1 MKKRTFI
8 CIFLIIMLFVLFQNK
23 VKAVGETNDSTYFYG
38 EILKLKNYNGTEILL
53 NEVDIDVGES
63 SVENTTIIKNST
75 SENIST
81 IASIKL
87 EDEKMGI
94 GIKNL
99 DMSINGKSQTDIKII
114 SGNYV
119 FNVEIP
125 AGEAKKIVVK
135 YQTNSNLENTKVIK
149 YSLQGSRWKNINA
162 FKINVKLPEEDIPLV
177 KNIYPQCYKFEDST
191 ITAEYY
197 NFNVNVLTQDVI
209 IEKETYKDLL
219 YGRENSFS
227 DNEIAIIKNA
237 KDWINSG
244 IYVDYNKYL
253 TENSNYIKDKNIK
266 IVETEAVFKD
276 LLKINENIS
285 TKNVIES
292 IMEYALNRQLVTN
305 GENNIYTS
313 SIYNFS
319 NENEWEYP
327 LTKDYIIENSSNE
340 VYSLKD
346 KKICIDYVES
356 EGDKILYVKKNVSGG
371 LEENTQ
377 METAET
383 SEWNILRTKNSSN
396 WSGRP
401 ETGEKIIHVGVGI
414 TGEKLNATEEE
425 KIEYV
430 NMINPDLYIR
440 KVIYDDNAK
449 TTYTYITTDNSGKQI
464 QKTEEGYIPIMVGY
478 YNEKQKEVAKQYI
491 TFKDEHTPE
500 NYYNDQ
506 YYSVTT
512 RLFSNETIKE
522 KCLVPTIA
530 QSVGFINQEDGKY
543 IVEFFKF
550 GKSNGLGA
558 IKEAIA
564 DNTAQNLVKINQI
577 KNEEIKTNAEN
588 EINYAIIKNDT
599 GEENSEN
606 SQDEKKGLELT
617 TQNIIVLA
625 IIGASIIICL
635 IIIIGIS
642 IMKKKNN

>member
-99 DMSINGKSQTDIKII
+99 DISINGKSQTDIKII

-135 YQTNSNLENTKVIK
+135 YQTNSNLENAKVIK

-356 EGDKILYVKKNVSGG
+356 EGDKILYVKKNVSGE

-512 RLFSNETIKE
+512 KLFSNETIKE

-606 SQDEKKGLELT
+606 SQDEKKGFELT

>member
-99 DMSINGKSQTDIKII
+99 DISINGKSQTDIKII

-135 YQTNSNLENTKVIK
+135 YQTNSNLENAKVIK

-244 IYVDYNKYL
+244 IYVDYNKYI

-401 ETGEKIIHVGVGI
+401 ETAEKIIHVGVGI

-588 EINYAIIKNDT
+588 EINYAIIKN
-599 GEENSEN
+599 SEN
-606 SQDEKKGLELT
+606 SQDEKKGFELT

>member
-8 CIFLIIMLFVLFQNK
+8 CIFLIIMLLVLFQNK

-63 SVENTTIIKNST
+63 NVENTTIIKNST
-75 SENIST
+75 SEDIST

-94 GIKNL
+94 GVKNL
-99 DMSINGKSQTDIKII
+99 DISINGKSQTDIKII

-135 YQTNSNLENTKVIK
+135 YQTNSNLENAKVIK
-149 YSLQGSRWKNINA
+149 YSLQGSRWKNVNA

-371 LEENTQ
+371 LEENMQ
-377 METAET
+377 METVET
-383 SEWNILRTKNSSN
+383 SEWNILRTKDSSN
-396 WSGRP
+396 WSERP
-401 ETGEKIIHVGVGI
+401 ETGEKIIYVGVGI

-449 TTYTYITTDNSGKQI
+449 TTYTYIITDNSGKQI

-491 TFKDEHTPE
+491 TFKDEYTSE

-588 EINYAIIKNDT
+588 EINYAIIKNDA
-599 GEENSEN
+599 EEVTNDN
-606 SQDEKKGLELT
+606 LQNKKKGFALT
-617 TQNIIVLA
+617 SQNIIVLS
-625 IIGASIIICL
+625 IIGISIIICL
-635 IIIIGIS
+635 IVLEIN
-642 IMKKKNN
+642 IMKRKNN

>member
-53 NEVDIDVGES
+53 NEVDIDAGES

-99 DMSINGKSQTDIKII
+99 DISINGKNQTDIKII

-135 YQTNSNLENTKVIK
+135 YQTNSNLENAKVIK

-383 SEWNILRTKNSSN
+383 SEWNILRTKNSLN

-606 SQDEKKGLELT
+606 SQDEKKGFELT

>member
-8 CIFLIIMLFVLFQNK
+8 CIFLIIMLLVLFQNK
-23 VKAVGETNDSTYFYG
+23 VKAVGETNDSIYFYG

-99 DMSINGKSQTDIKII
+99 DISINGKSQTDIKII

-135 YQTNSNLENTKVIK
+135 YQTNSNLENAKVIK

-162 FKINVKLPEEDIPLV
+162 FNIFVKLPEEDIPLV

-356 EGDKILYVKKNVSGG
+356 EGDKILYIKKNVSGG

-606 SQDEKKGLELT
+606 SQDEKKGFELT

>member
-99 DMSINGKSQTDIKII
+99 DISINGKSQTDIKII

-135 YQTNSNLENTKVIK
+135 YQTNSNLENAKVIK

-209 IEKETYKDLL
+209 IEKETYKGLL

-377 METAET
+377 METVKT

-512 RLFSNETIKE
+512 KLFSNETIKE

-606 SQDEKKGLELT
+606 SQDEKKGFELT

-635 IIIIGIS
+635 IIIGIS

>member
-8 CIFLIIMLFVLFQNK
+8 CIFLIIMLLVLFQNK

-99 DMSINGKSQTDIKII
+99 DISINGKNQTDIKII

-135 YQTNSNLENTKVIK
+135 YQTNSNLENAKVIK

-377 METAET
+377 METVKT

-606 SQDEKKGLELT
+606 SQDEKKGFELT

>member
-99 DMSINGKSQTDIKII
+99 DISINGKSQTDIKII

-135 YQTNSNLENTKVIK
+135 YQTNSNLENAKVIK

-377 METAET
+377 METVKT

>member
-8 CIFLIIMLFVLFQNK
+8 CIFLIIMLLILFQNK
-23 VKAVGETNDSTYFYG
+23 VKAVDETNDSTYFYG

-99 DMSINGKSQTDIKII
+99 DISINGKSQTDIKII

-135 YQTNSNLENTKVIK
+135 YQTNSNLENAKVIK

-356 EGDKILYVKKNVSGG
+356 EGDKILYVKKNVSGE

-606 SQDEKKGLELT
+606 SQDEKKGFELT

>member
-99 DMSINGKSQTDIKII
+99 DISINGKSQTDIKII

-135 YQTNSNLENTKVIK
+135 YQTNSNLENAKVIK

-606 SQDEKKGLELT
+606 SQDEKKGFELT

>member
-99 DMSINGKSQTDIKII
+99 DISINGKSQTDIKII

-135 YQTNSNLENTKVIK
+135 YQTNSNLENAKVIK

-356 EGDKILYVKKNVSGG
+356 EGDKILYVKKNVSGE

-606 SQDEKKGLELT
+606 SQDEKKGFELT

>member
-8 CIFLIIMLFVLFQNK
+8 CIFLIIMLLVLFQNK

-99 DMSINGKSQTDIKII
+99 DISINGKSQTDIKII

-135 YQTNSNLENTKVIK
+135 YQTNSNLENAKVIK

-377 METAET
+377 METVKT
-383 SEWNILRTKNSSN
+383 SEWNILRIKNSSN

-512 RLFSNETIKE
+512 KLFSNETIKE

>member
-8 CIFLIIMLFVLFQNK
+8 CIFLIIMLLVLFQNK

-99 DMSINGKSQTDIKII
+99 DISINGKSQTDIKII

-135 YQTNSNLENTKVIK
+135 YQTNSNLENAKVIK

-377 METAET
+377 METVKT
-383 SEWNILRTKNSSN
+383 SEWNILRAKNSSN

-606 SQDEKKGLELT
+606 SQDEKKGFELT

>member
-8 CIFLIIMLFVLFQNK
+8 CIFLIIMLLVLFQNK
-23 VKAVGETNDSTYFYG
+23 VKAVGETNDSIYFYG

-99 DMSINGKSQTDIKII
+99 DISINGKSQTDIKII

-135 YQTNSNLENTKVIK
+135 YQTNSNLENAKVIK

-377 METAET
+377 METVKM

-396 WSGRP
+396 WSGRT

-606 SQDEKKGLELT
+606 SQDEKKGFELT

>member
-8 CIFLIIMLFVLFQNK
+8 CIFLIIMLLVLFQNK
-23 VKAVGETNDSTYFYG
+23 VKAVGETNDSIYFYG

-99 DMSINGKSQTDIKII
+99 DISINGKSQTDIKII

-135 YQTNSNLENTKVIK
+135 YQTNSNLENAKVIK

-356 EGDKILYVKKNVSGG
+356 EGDKILYIKKNVSGG

-606 SQDEKKGLELT
+606 SQDEKKGFELT

>member
-8 CIFLIIMLFVLFQNK
+8 CIFLIIMLLVLFQNK

-99 DMSINGKSQTDIKII
+99 DISINGKKQTDIKII

-135 YQTNSNLENTKVIK
+135 YQTNSNLENAKVIK

-356 EGDKILYVKKNVSGG
+356 EGDKILYIKKNVSGG

-606 SQDEKKGLELT
+606 SQDEKKGFELT

>member
-8 CIFLIIMLFVLFQNK
+8 CIFLIIMLLVLFQNK

-99 DMSINGKSQTDIKII
+99 DISINGKNQTDIKII

-135 YQTNSNLENTKVIK
+135 YQTNSNLENAKVIK

-197 NFNVNVLTQDVI
+197 NFNINVLTQDVI

-377 METAET
+377 METVKT

-606 SQDEKKGLELT
+606 SQDEKKGFELT

>member
-99 DMSINGKSQTDIKII
+99 DISINGKSQTDIKII

-135 YQTNSNLENTKVIK
+135 YQTNSNLENAKVIK

-237 KDWINSG
+237 KDWIKSG

-377 METAET
+377 IET

-606 SQDEKKGLELT
+606 SQDEKKGFELT

>member
-8 CIFLIIMLFVLFQNK
+8 CIFLIIMLLVLFQNK

-99 DMSINGKSQTDIKII
+99 DISINGKSQTDIKII

-135 YQTNSNLENTKVIK
+135 YQTNSNLENAKVIK

-383 SEWNILRTKNSSN
+383 SEWNILRTKNSLN

-606 SQDEKKGLELT
+606 SQDEKKGFELT

>member
-8 CIFLIIMLFVLFQNK
+8 CIFLIIMLLVLFQNK

-99 DMSINGKSQTDIKII
+99 DISINGKSQTDIKII

-135 YQTNSNLENTKVIK
+135 YQTNSNLENAKVIK

-377 METAET
+377 METVKT

-606 SQDEKKGLELT
+606 SQDEKKGFELT
-617 TQNIIVLA
+617 THNIIVLA

>member
-1 MKKRTFI
+1 M
-8 CIFLIIMLFVLFQNK
+8 
-23 VKAVGETNDSTYFYG
+23 
-38 EILKLKNYNGTEILL
+38 
-53 NEVDIDVGES
+53 GES

-99 DMSINGKSQTDIKII
+99 DISINGKSQTDIKII

-135 YQTNSNLENTKVIK
+135 YQTNSNLENAKVIK

-177 KNIYPQCYKFEDST
+177 KNIYPQCYKFGDST

-606 SQDEKKGLELT
+606 SQDEKKGFELT

>member
-99 DMSINGKSQTDIKII
+99 DISINGKSQTDIKII

-135 YQTNSNLENTKVIK
+135 YQTNSNLENAKVIK

-478 YNEKQKEVAKQYI
+478 YNEKQKEVAKHYI

-606 SQDEKKGLELT
+606 SQDEKKGFELT

>member
-8 CIFLIIMLFVLFQNK
+8 CIFLIIMLLVLFQNK

-99 DMSINGKSQTDIKII
+99 DISINGKKQTDIKII

-135 YQTNSNLENTKVIK
+135 YQTNSNLENAKVIK

-377 METAET
+377 METVKT

-606 SQDEKKGLELT
+606 SQDEKKGFELT

>member
-8 CIFLIIMLFVLFQNK
+8 CIFLIIMLLVLFQNK

-63 SVENTTIIKNST
+63 NVENTTIIKNST

-87 EDEKMGI
+87 EDEKIGI

-99 DMSINGKSQTDIKII
+99 DISINGKSQTDIKII

-135 YQTNSNLENTKVIK
+135 YQTNSNLENAKVIK

-209 IEKETYKDLL
+209 IEKETYKELL

-276 LLKINENIS
+276 LLKTSEDIS
-285 TKNVIES
+285 TKNIITS
-292 IMEYALNRQLVTN
+292 IMEYTLNRQLVIN
-305 GENNIYTS
+305 GENNVYTS
-313 SIYNFS
+313 SLYKFS
-319 NENEWEYP
+319 SETDWEYV

-377 METAET
+377 METVET
-383 SEWNILRTKNSSN
+383 SEWNILRTKDSSN
-396 WSGRP
+396 WSERP
-401 ETGEKIIHVGVGI
+401 ETGEKVIYVGVGI

-449 TTYTYITTDNSGKQI
+449 TTYTYIITDNSGKQI

-491 TFKDEHTPE
+491 TFKDEYTSE

-588 EINYAIIKNDT
+588 EINYAIIKNDA
-599 GEENSEN
+599 EEVTNDN
-606 SQDEKKGLELT
+606 LHNKKKGFALT
-617 TQNIIVLA
+617 SQNIIVLS
-625 IIGASIIICL
+625 IIGISIIICL
-635 IIIIGIS
+635 IVLEIN
-642 IMKKKNN
+642 IMKRKNN

>member
-8 CIFLIIMLFVLFQNK
+8 CIFLIIMLLVLFQNK

-99 DMSINGKSQTDIKII
+99 DISINGKSQTDIKII

-135 YQTNSNLENTKVIK
+135 YQTNSNLENAKVIK

-606 SQDEKKGLELT
+606 SQDEKKGFELT

>member
-53 NEVDIDVGES
+53 NEVDIDAGES

-99 DMSINGKSQTDIKII
+99 DISINGKNQTDIKII

-135 YQTNSNLENTKVIK
+135 YQTNSNLENAKVIK

-606 SQDEKKGLELT
+606 SQDEKKGFELT

>member
-8 CIFLIIMLFVLFQNK
+8 CIFLIIMLLVLFENK

-99 DMSINGKSQTDIKII
+99 DISINGKSQTDIKII

-135 YQTNSNLENTKVIK
+135 YQTNSNLENAKVIK

-377 METAET
+377 METVKT

-606 SQDEKKGLELT
+606 SQDEKKGFELT

>member
-8 CIFLIIMLFVLFQNK
+8 CIFLIIMLLVLFQNK

-63 SVENTTIIKNST
+63 SVENTTIIKNFT

-99 DMSINGKSQTDIKII
+99 DISINGKSQTDIKII

-135 YQTNSNLENTKVIK
+135 YQTNSNLENAKVIK

-377 METAET
+377 METVKT

-606 SQDEKKGLELT
+606 SQDEKKGFELT

>member
-99 DMSINGKSQTDIKII
+99 DISINGKSQTDIKII

-135 YQTNSNLENTKVIK
+135 YQTNSNLENAKVIK

-305 GENNIYTS
+305 GKNNIYTS

-356 EGDKILYVKKNVSGG
+356 EGDKILYVKKNVSGE

-377 METAET
+377 METVKT

-512 RLFSNETIKE
+512 KLFSNETIKE

-606 SQDEKKGLELT
+606 SQDEKKGFELT

>member
-8 CIFLIIMLFVLFQNK
+8 CIFLIIMLLVLFQNK

-63 SVENTTIIKNST
+63 NVENTTIIKNST

-87 EDEKMGI
+87 EDEKIGI

-99 DMSINGKSQTDIKII
+99 DISINGKSQTDIKII

-135 YQTNSNLENTKVIK
+135 YQTNSNLENAKVIK

-276 LLKINENIS
+276 LLKTSEDIS
-285 TKNVIES
+285 TKNIITS
-292 IMEYALNRQLVTN
+292 IMEYTLNRQLVIN
-305 GENNIYTS
+305 GENNVYTS
-313 SIYNFS
+313 SLYKFS
-319 NENEWEYP
+319 SETDWEYV

-377 METAET
+377 METVET

-396 WSGRP
+396 WSERP
-401 ETGEKIIHVGVGI
+401 ETGEKIIYVGVGI

-449 TTYTYITTDNSGKQI
+449 TTYTYIITDNSGKQI

-491 TFKDEHTPE
+491 TFKDEYTSE

-588 EINYAIIKNDT
+588 EINYAIIKNDA
-599 GEENSEN
+599 EEVTNDN
-606 SQDEKKGLELT
+606 LQNKKKGFALT
-617 TQNIIVLA
+617 SQNIIVLS
-625 IIGASIIICL
+625 IIGISIIICL
-635 IIIIGIS
+635 IVLEIN
-642 IMKKKNN
+642 IMKRKNN

>member
-8 CIFLIIMLFVLFQNK
+8 CIFLIIMLLVLFQNK

-99 DMSINGKSQTDIKII
+99 DISINGKKQTDIKII

-135 YQTNSNLENTKVIK
+135 YQTNSNLENAKVIK

-356 EGDKILYVKKNVSGG
+356 EGDKILYVKKNVSDG

-383 SEWNILRTKNSSN
+383 SEWNILRAKNSSN

-550 GKSNGLGA
+550 GKPNGLGA

-606 SQDEKKGLELT
+606 SQDEKKGFELT

-642 IMKKKNN
+642 VMKKKNN

>member
-8 CIFLIIMLFVLFQNK
+8 CIFLIIMLLVLFQNK

-99 DMSINGKSQTDIKII
+99 DISINGKSQTDIKII

-135 YQTNSNLENTKVIK
+135 YQTNSNLENAKVIK

-276 LLKINENIS
+276 ILKINENIS

-377 METAET
+377 METVKT

>member
-8 CIFLIIMLFVLFQNK
+8 CIFLIIMLLVLFQNK
-23 VKAVGETNDSTYFYG
+23 VKAVGETNDSIYFYG

-99 DMSINGKSQTDIKII
+99 DISINGKSQTDIKII

-135 YQTNSNLENTKVIK
+135 YQTNSNLENAKVIK

-162 FKINVKLPEEDIPLV
+162 FKINVKLPEDDIPLV

-285 TKNVIES
+285 TQNVIES

-377 METAET
+377 METVKT

-558 IKEAIA
+558 IKEAIG

-606 SQDEKKGLELT
+606 SQDEKKGFELT

>member
-99 DMSINGKSQTDIKII
+99 DISINGKSQTDIKII

-135 YQTNSNLENTKVIK
+135 YQTNSNLENAKVIK

-377 METAET
+377 METVKT

-606 SQDEKKGLELT
+606 SQDEKKGFELT
-617 TQNIIVLA
+617 THNIIVLA

>member
-8 CIFLIIMLFVLFQNK
+8 CIFLIIMLLVLFQNK
-23 VKAVGETNDSTYFYG
+23 VKAVGETNDSIYFYG

-99 DMSINGKSQTDIKII
+99 DISINGKSQTDIKII

-135 YQTNSNLENTKVIK
+135 YQTNSNLENAKVIK

-356 EGDKILYVKKNVSGG
+356 EGDKILYVKKNVSDG

-383 SEWNILRTKNSSN
+383 SEWNILRAKNSSN

-606 SQDEKKGLELT
+606 SQDEKKGFELT

>member
-8 CIFLIIMLFVLFQNK
+8 CIFLIIMLLVLFQNK

-99 DMSINGKSQTDIKII
+99 DISINGKSQTDIKII

-135 YQTNSNLENTKVIK
+135 YQTNSNLENAKVIK

-377 METAET
+377 METVKT

-606 SQDEKKGLELT
+606 SQDEKKGFELT
-617 TQNIIVLA
+617 TQNIIVIA

>member
-53 NEVDIDVGES
+53 NEVDIDAGES

-99 DMSINGKSQTDIKII
+99 DISINGKSQTDIKII

-135 YQTNSNLENTKVIK
+135 YQTNSNLENAKVIK

-606 SQDEKKGLELT
+606 SQDEKKGFELT

>member
-99 DMSINGKSQTDIKII
+99 DISINGKSQTDIKII

-135 YQTNSNLENTKVIK
+135 YQTNSNLENAKVIK

-285 TKNVIES
+285 TQNVIES

-377 METAET
+377 METVKT

-500 NYYNDQ
+500 SYYNDQ

-606 SQDEKKGLELT
+606 SQDEKKGFELT